1 MFLGIILG
9 MGLSL
14 GFNGFFNIFGFL
26 FQLFSGTGED
36 AVISRILQWPWWVI
50 TQVTLGVMTVV
61 VIALVLT
68 TRRALKADLAV
79 VLKGE

>member
-1 MFLGIILG
+1 M
-9 MGLSL
+9 
-14 GFNGFFNIFGFL
+14 
-26 FQLFSGTGED
+26 
-36 AVISRILQWPWWVI
+36 AWWVI

-68 TRRALKADLAV
+68 TRRALRADLAV